1 MLHKYP
7 KILPKKKNIIKII
20 ICAEIVCFFGFSIV
34 WQFLYTFQDCRYYVH
49 KKFPMLL
56 EGYYKLEEKI
66 YNKNIKLTDLTL
78 WQQQNE
84 S

>member
-1 MLHKYP
+1 
-7 KILPKKKNIIKII
+7 
-20 ICAEIVCFFGFSIV
+20 
-34 WQFLYTFQDCRYYVH
+34 
-49 KKFPMLL
+49 MLL

-66 YNKNIKLTDLTL
+66 YNENTKLTDLTL

>member
-7 KILPKKKNIIKII
+7 KKKNITKII
-20 ICAEIVCFFGFSIV
+20 ICAEIICFLGFSTV
-34 WQFLYTFQDCRYYVH
+34 WKFLHTYQDCRYYVY

-66 YNKNIKLTDLTL
+66 YNENTKLTDLTL